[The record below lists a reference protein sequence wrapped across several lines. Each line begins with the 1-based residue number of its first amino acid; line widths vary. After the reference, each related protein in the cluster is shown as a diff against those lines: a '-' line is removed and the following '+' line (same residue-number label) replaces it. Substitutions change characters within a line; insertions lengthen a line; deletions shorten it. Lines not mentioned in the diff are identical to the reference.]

1 MDTRFKMLATVNAL
15 PLTHETPAPLNIS
28 FVHLGCP
35 KNLVDTETM
44 LGKLEADGHR
54 IVGDEAEADMVL
66 VNTCAFIEE
75 AQQESVETL
84 VRLAE
89 HGKRLLIS
97 GCLAQKFQGELLEL
111 FPEADAVV
119 GTHQVA
125 DVASVVRKVQQGER
139 VLAIQQDPTYLLE
152 DDTERRHVTMGASVY
167 VKVSEGCDYKC
178 GFCIIPSMR
187 GGLRSRTVENIV
199 ASVTELVAKG
209 VNEIV
214 LIGQDNTSYG
224 RDIGTDLPTLLQALN
239 TVEGLK
245 WLRFLYAYPNNRLND
260 TLLHTIRDNEHVV
273 KYLDCPLQHSH
284 PETLKRMNRP
294 MLDAVAWAKH
304 VRETVPGIK
313 LRTTFIVGYPGET
326 EEEFQHLKA
335 TIQAVEWD
343 RLGVF
348 EYSDV
353 DTAAST
359 ALGDKV
365 PDDIK
370 KQRRHELMA
379 LQQEISYRK
388 NMALLGQVIPVI
400 IDEIRP
406 SGLMVG
412 RSQWDA
418 PEIDNQVLINPNAQ
432 QAFAPLPGD
441 IIAVKLGQVTPYDV
455 KGEALAPWPDDVP
468 YTAITLPSSTP

>member
-1 MDTRFKMLATVNAL
+1 MMMPTTTSPNA
-15 PLTHETPAPLNIS
+15 ALNIS

-44 LGKLEADGHR
+44 LGKLEADGHH
-54 IVGDEAEADMVL
+54 IVADEREADMVL

-84 VRLAE
+84 VRLAGN
-89 HGKRLLIS
+89 GKRLLIS
-97 GCLAQKFQGELLEL
+97 GCLAQKFQGELLDL

-139 VLAIQQDPTYLLE
+139 
-152 DDTERRHVTMGASVY
+152 RHVTMGASVY
-167 VKVSEGCDYKC
+167 VKISEGCDYRC

-187 GGLRSRTVENIV
+187 GNLRSRSVENIV
-199 ASVTELVAKG
+199 KNVTELVAKG
-209 VNEIV
+209 VSEIV

-224 RDIGTDLPTLLQALN
+224 RDIGTDLPTLLKELN
-239 TVEGLK
+239 EIEGLK

-260 TLLHTIRDNEHVV
+260 ELLHTIRDSERVV
-273 KYLDCPLQHSH
+273 KYLDCPLQHTH
-284 PETLKRMNRP
+284 PATLKRMNRP
-294 MLDAVAWAKH
+294 IIDTVEWVKH
-304 VRETVPGIK
+304 VRETIPGVK

-326 EEEFQHLKA
+326 EEEYQHMKE
-335 TIQAVEWD
+335 TIRAVEWD

-353 DTAAST
+353 DTATST
-359 ALGDKV
+359 NLGDKV
-365 PDDIK
+365 PDAVK
-370 KQRRHELMA
+370 KKRRHELMA
-379 LQQEISYRK
+379 LQQEISYRH
-388 NMALLGQVIPVI
+388 NMAMVGKIIPVI

-412 RSQWDA
+412 RSQWDS
-418 PEIDNQVLINPNAQ
+418 PEIDNQVLINPTTSGSLM
-432 QAFAPLPGD
+432 PIPGD
-441 IIAVKLGQVTPYDV
+441 VVAVKLGQVTPYDV
-455 KGEALAPWPDDVP
+455 KGELVAHWPEHLS
-468 YTAITLPSSTP
+468 YTTVTVEPDSLMV

>member
-1 MDTRFKMLATVNAL
+1 MMMPTATESN
-15 PLTHETPAPLNIS
+15 TSLNIS

-44 LGKLEADGHR
+44 LGKLEADGHH
-54 IVGDEAEADMVL
+54 IVADEREADMVL

-84 VRLAE
+84 VRLAGN
-89 HGKRLLIS
+89 GKRLLIS
-97 GCLAQKFQGELLEL
+97 GCLAQKFQGELLDL

-152 DDTERRHVTMGASVY
+152 DDTQRRHVTMGASVY
-167 VKVSEGCDYKC
+167 VKVSEGCDYRC

-187 GGLRSRTVENIV
+187 GNLRSRSVENIV
-199 ASVTELVAKG
+199 KNVTELVAKG
-209 VNEIV
+209 VSEIV

-224 RDIGTDLPTLLQALN
+224 RDIDTNLPTLLKELN
-239 TVEGLK
+239 QIEGLK

-260 TLLHTIRDNEHVV
+260 ELLHTIRDSEHVV
-273 KYLDCPLQHSH
+273 KYLDCPLQHTH
-284 PETLKRMNRP
+284 PATLKRMNRP
-294 MLDAVAWAKH
+294 VIDTVEWAKH
-304 VRETVPGIK
+304 VRETIPGVK

-326 EEEFQHLKA
+326 EEEYQHMKA
-335 TIQAVEWD
+335 TIRAVEWD

-353 DTAAST
+353 DTATST
-359 ALGDKV
+359 NLSDKV
-365 PDDIK
+365 PDEVK
-370 KQRRHELMA
+370 KRRRHELMA
-379 LQQEISYRK
+379 LQQEISYRH
-388 NMALLGQVIPVI
+388 NMAMVGKIIPAI

-406 SGLMVG
+406 SGLMVA
-412 RSQWDA
+412 RSQWDS
-418 PEIDNQVLINPNAQ
+418 PEIDNQVLINPTKSGALM
-432 QAFAPLPGD
+432 PIPGD
-441 IIAVKLGQVTPYDV
+441 IVAVKLGQVTPYDV
-455 KGEALAPWPDDVP
+455 KGELVSAWPEGVP
-468 YTAITLPSSTP
+468 YTALEVEASALMV